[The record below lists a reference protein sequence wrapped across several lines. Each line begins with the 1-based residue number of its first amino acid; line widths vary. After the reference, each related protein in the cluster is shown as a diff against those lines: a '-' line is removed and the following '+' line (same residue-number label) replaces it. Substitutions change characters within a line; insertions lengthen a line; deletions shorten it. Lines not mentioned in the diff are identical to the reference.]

1 MHDFYADD
9 ELLASETLSTYDLA
23 YPVYWYKWEIRR
35 VQNLNKLYARIFY
48 KKLDNSAKA
57 IEIKISFLS
66 VFSDKIS
73 ENTIII
79 NDIDKLSYNFFKIIA
94 VPENT
99 RAITFAVTRIIYT
112 DGCVKSDL
120 PPQEFEYK
128 FNQFENKETSI
139 SARNYIHSAK
149 GYPVAFEDKNLWI
162 CCCGAVNKVSATNC
176 IACNE
181 SKEKVFKEIVNFKI
195 LSNAE
200 KATIAQK
207 DKEKKDRA
215 LSAKMAEQ
223 YVAQIAIKEK
233 RGQVRAKIIAG
244 IIIAVIICAIC
255 LGCAPLNTVTS
266 KNITFNK
273 LYSGYS
279 CSKYNGNDYIVEIP
293 SKVRGVTVYRISGWS
308 FSQCDS
314 ITTVYIPDTI
324 EYIGANA
331 FAGCDSLTKVIFE
344 DPYGW
349 SIESYKDKKYL
360 DNDELEDKYLAATYL
375 TDEYSGYKWVKYLS
389 KQP

>member
-1 MHDFYADD
+1 MHDYYSDD
-9 ELLASETLSTYDLA
+9 ELLASQTLSTYDLA

-35 VQNLNKLYARIFY
+35 VQNLNKLYTRIFY
-48 KKLDNSAKA
+48 KKLDNTAKA
-57 IEIKISFLS
+57 IEIKINFLS

-120 PPQEFEYK
+120 PPQKFEYE
-128 FNQFENKETSI
+128 FSQFENNEI
-139 SARNYIHSAK
+139 SNIARNSIQSAK

-162 CCCGAVNKVSATNC
+162 CCCGAVNKVSTTNC

-195 LSNAE
+195 LSNTE
-200 KATIAQK
+200 KAIAAQK
-207 DKEKKDRA
+207 DKEKRERMV
-215 LSAKMAEQ
+215 SAKLAEH
-223 YVAQIAIKEK
+223 YVAQMAIKEK
-233 RGQVRAKIIAG
+233 HQKIRAKIIAA
-244 IIIAVIICAIC
+244 IIAAVLICAIC

-266 KNITFNK
+266 KNITFHK
-273 LYSGYS
+273 YYSGYS
-279 CSKYNGNDYIVEIP
+279 CNEYNGNDYIVKIP
-293 SKVRGVTVYRISGWS
+293 SKVRGVTVCMISGWS

-314 ITTVYIPDTI
+314 ITTVYIPDSI

-331 FAGCDSLTKVIFE
+331 FEWCDSLTKVIFE

-360 DNDELEDKYLAATYL
+360 DNDELENKYLAATYL
-375 TDEYSGYKWVKYLS
+375 TDEYSGYKWVKYSS
-389 KQP
+389 KP